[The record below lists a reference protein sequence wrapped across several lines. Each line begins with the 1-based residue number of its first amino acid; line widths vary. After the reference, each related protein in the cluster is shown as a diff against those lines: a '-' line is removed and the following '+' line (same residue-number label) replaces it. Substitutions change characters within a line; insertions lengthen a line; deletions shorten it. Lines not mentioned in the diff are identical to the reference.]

1 MDGEMLFPLLVT
13 TVVAIV
19 GWVVGHQFNAHRDQK
34 KKRREIRTEYLIRA
48 YRGLEDGASRGSIA
62 GTEYGGKFESAIADI
77 QLFGTE
83 DQDRMAK
90 ELANAIAERRNDAS
104 SGHLLL
110 SLRDDLRKE
119 IGLDVIKKA
128 PIHLRFTR

>member
-1 MDGEMLFPLLVT
+1 MDWKMLIPLLVT

-19 GWVVGHQFNAHRDQK
+19 GWVIGHYFNAQRDQK
-34 KKRREIRTEYLIRA
+34 KKRRELRTEYLIQA

-62 GTEYGGKFESAIADI
+62 GTDYGKKFESAIADI

-119 IGLDVIKKA
+119 IGLDAIKEG